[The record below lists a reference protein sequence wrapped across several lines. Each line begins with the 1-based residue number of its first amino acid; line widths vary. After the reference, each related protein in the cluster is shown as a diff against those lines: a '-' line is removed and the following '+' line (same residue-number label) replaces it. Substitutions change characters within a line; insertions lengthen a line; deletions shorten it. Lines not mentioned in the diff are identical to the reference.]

1 LDGRADDKMIEVL
14 LGLIGL
20 RILIKMIDNDRGRRR
35 W

>member
-1 LDGRADDKMIEVL
+1 MIEVL

>member
-1 LDGRADDKMIEVL
+1 MIEVL

-20 RILIKMIDNDRGRRR
+20 RILIKMLDNDRGRRR